1 MATQVDI
8 HFQGWSLSGQ
18 DQSKEGGNGLVQEML
33 DHGSISFGQY
43 AIEPLSW
50 EKYSVFNHDT
60 CQEELGKLTYPGLVA
75 QKKAYFEEY
84 YKKIRA
90 LKALE
95 EEKPTDIENTCE
107 TLTEHIEIDP
117 KVDKTT
123 ECEVDASKFSVPEVV
138 VQNELLRGNE
148 SIDKEIPLQ
157 FVLRN
162 TTNIVEHE
170 MKSVLDYDSLSTSC
184 VTEVAM
190 GNDVKSMLGSDSLST
205 SCVTEVTMGN
215 DVNQTESGI
224 VNSSQLV
231 RRKTVDKVEHEMKLM
246 QDFDSLSKDWVKFKK
261 GLASIGR
268 KESGES
274 TIDNKNGNVAS
285 AVTKSFGAD
294 KDMTISRGNVLR
306 HKVHIPQVK
315 SFKEPNQPTQ
325 KANSADTKSTHL
337 NKPSTG
343 CQVAFNSR
351 PNSLSSHNR
360 PLRRAKSSLSS
371 LNEATRVQSKTMEKS
386 ASNPSLSK
394 GTSTRRSLDSLMKPT
409 ASSNARSIKSEVN
422 SFRNSGVV
430 KKPLPSRVPKFLKRD
445 TSHSGLP
452 KRSRSSNVL
461 AQDKSRTRSDMAS
474 KTTLHGTK
482 PRQVKAVL
490 SSKKQ
495 IEPKKALDL
504 NRRSKKLVVPR
515 KEASPTYK
523 RTKPNENSPLKK
535 NQRHEKP
542 PWR

>member
-8 HFQGWSLSGQ
+8 PFQGWSLSGQ

-33 DHGSISFGQY
+33 DHGSISFGRY

-90 LKALE
+90 LKAME
-95 EEKPTDIENTCE
+95 EEKSTEIENTHE
-107 TLTEHIEIDP
+107 TLIEHIEIDP
-117 KVDKTT
+117 KIDKTMK
-123 ECEVDASKFSVPEVV
+123 CEVDASKFSVPEVV
-138 VQNELLRGNE
+138 VQNELLHENE
-148 SIDKEIPLQ
+148 STGKEIPLQ

-162 TTNIVEHE
+162 IVEHE
-170 MKSVLDYDSLSTSC
+170 MKSMLD
-184 VTEVAM
+184 
-190 GNDVKSMLGSDSLST
+190 SDSLST
-205 SCVTEVTMGN
+205 SCVTDVAMGN
-215 DVNQTESGI
+215 DVNQAESGV

-231 RRKTVDKVEHEMKLM
+231 RRKTVNKVEHEKKLM

-274 TIDNKNGNVAS
+274 TIDDKNGNVAS
-285 AVTKSFGAD
+285 AVTKSFRAD
-294 KDMTISRGNVLR
+294 KDMTISRGNLLGQ
-306 HKVHIPQVK
+306 KVHMPQIK
-315 SFKEPNQPTQ
+315 LFKEPKQPTQ
-325 KANSADTKSTHL
+325 KANSADTKSTRL
-337 NKPSTG
+337 SKPSTG
-343 CQVAFNSR
+343 YRVAFNSR

-360 PLRRAKSSLSS
+360 PLRRAKSSLPSP
-371 LNEATRVQSKTMEKS
+371 NEATRVRSKTIEKS

-394 GTSTRRSLDSLMKPT
+394 GKSTRRSSLDSLMKPT
-409 ASSNARSIKSEVN
+409 ASSNARSIQSEVK

-430 KKPLPSRVPKFLKRD
+430 KKPLPSRVPKVLKRD
-445 TSHSGLP
+445 TSHSVLP
-452 KRSRSSNVL
+452 KRRSSNVL
-461 AQDKSRTRSDMAS
+461 AQDKLPKTRSDMAS
-474 KTTLHGTK
+474 KTPLHGKK
-482 PRQVKAVL
+482 PRQAKIVL
-490 SSKKQ
+490 TSRKRV
-495 IEPKKALDL
+495 EPKKALDL
-504 NRRSKKLVVPR
+504 NTRSKKLVTRR
-515 KEASPTYK
+515 KEASLTYN
-523 RTKPNENSPLKK
+523 RTKLNEDSPLKK